1 MNEQLPVPAGGASSD
16 GTASDETEGVLPHN
30 IEAEQQ
36 LLGAILSS
44 NDVLDK
50 VEELVKPDHF
60 FDPVHREIFQMIIA
74 RIAKGLATDA
84 TTMKNFVADIGGLK
98 ELGGAEYLV
107 KLQLSAIATSAARD
121 YAQLIHDLAVRR
133 ALIGLGATISD
144 RARAM
149 RDDVSPDDQIVE
161 AESDLFKLAS
171 TGKTSSGFKSFLSAL
186 HEAVTTANA
195 AHKRQGKLAGISTG
209 LVDMDRT
216 LGGLH
221 NSDLLILAGRPS
233 MGKTSLATNI
243 AFNVAKA
250 WKEGR
255 REDGSIG
262 TVDGGVVGFF
272 SLEMSSSQLAQ
283 RILSEAAEI
292 PSELIRKGDLTEA
305 EFQRYL
311 RAAGELEHCPLYI
324 DDTPALPISQVAA
337 RARRLKRSSKGL
349 DLLIIDYLQLVRP
362 ATAKDSR
369 VNEVS
374 EITQGLKAIAKELD
388 IPVIALSQLSRQVEN
403 REDKRPQLSDLRESG
418 SIEQDADVV
427 MFVYRG
433 EYYKEREKPGEDN
446 LEAMTKWQQDM
457 EALHGKAEVIIG
469 KQRHGPVGSVELSFE
484 GKFTR
489 FGNLVK
495 PWQQG
500 AGEY

>member
-1 MNEQLPVPAGGASSD
+1 MNEHVPVPAGGASSD
-16 GTASDETEGVLPHN
+16 GTSGQDETGVLPHN

-44 NDVLDK
+44 NDVLDR
-50 VEELVKPDHF
+50 VEDLIKPDHF
-60 FDPVHREIFQMIIA
+60 FDPVHREIFQLASA

-84 TTMKNFVADIGGLK
+84 TTMKNFVADIAGLK
-98 ELGGAEYLV
+98 DLGGAEYLV

-149 RDDVSPDDQIVE
+149 RDDVSPDQQIVE
-161 AESDLFKLAS
+161 AETDLFKLAS

-195 AHKRQGKLAGISTG
+195 AHKRQGKLAGLSTG
-209 LVDMDRT
+209 LTDMDRM

-221 NSDLLILAGRPS
+221 KSDLLILAGRPS

-243 AFNVAKA
+243 AFNVARI

-255 REDGSIG
+255 REDGSVG

-311 RAAGELEHCPLYI
+311 RAAEELEHCPLYI
-324 DDTPALPISQVAA
+324 DDTPRPADQPGRGARKTAQAFAPGAGPADRRLPAA
-337 RARRLKRSSKGL
+337 SARR
-349 DLLIIDYLQLVRP
+349 
-362 ATAKDSR
+362 
-369 VNEVS
+369 
-374 EITQGLKAIAKELD
+374 
-388 IPVIALSQLSRQVEN
+388 
-403 REDKRPQLSDLRESG
+403 
-418 SIEQDADVV
+418 
-427 MFVYRG
+427 
-433 EYYKEREKPGEDN
+433 
-446 LEAMTKWQQDM
+446 
-457 EALHGKAEVIIG
+457 
-469 KQRHGPVGSVELSFE
+469 GPVGEPRQRGLRDHARPQGRRKGTRYPRHRALAALAAG
-484 GKFTR
+484 GKPRGQAPATQRPARVGGRSSRTR
-489 FGNLVK
+489 T
-495 PWQQG
+495 W
-500 AGEY
+500 

>member
-209 LVDMDRT
+209 LVDMDRM

-250 WKEGR
+250 GR
-255 REDGSIG
+255 KAGARMARSARSMAAWWGS
-262 TVDGGVVGFF
+262 
-272 SLEMSSSQLAQ
+272 SAS
-283 RILSEAAEI
+283 RCR
-292 PSELIRKGDLTEA
+292 P
-305 EFQRYL
+305 
-311 RAAGELEHCPLYI
+311 
-324 DDTPALPISQVAA
+324 
-337 RARRLKRSSKGL
+337 RSW
-349 DLLIIDYLQLVRP
+349 R
-362 ATAKDSR
+362 
-369 VNEVS
+369 
-374 EITQGLKAIAKELD
+374 
-388 IPVIALSQLSRQVEN
+388 
-403 REDKRPQLSDLRESG
+403 SG
-418 SIEQDADVV
+418 SC
-427 MFVYRG
+427 RRRP
-433 EYYKEREKPGEDN
+433 KSPR
-446 LEAMTKWQQDM
+446 
-457 EALHGKAEVIIG
+457 
-469 KQRHGPVGSVELSFE
+469 S
-484 GKFTR
+484 
-489 FGNLVK
+489 
-495 PWQQG
+495 
-500 AGEY
+500 

>member
-1 MNEQLPVPAGGASSD
+1 
-16 GTASDETEGVLPHN
+16 
-30 IEAEQQ
+30 
-36 LLGAILSS
+36 
-44 NDVLDK
+44 
-50 VEELVKPDHF
+50 
-60 FDPVHREIFQMIIA
+60 
-74 RIAKGLATDA
+74 
-84 TTMKNFVADIGGLK
+84 MKNFVADIGGLK

-144 RARAM
+144 KARAM

-161 AESDLFKLAS
+161 AESDLFQLAS

-209 LVDMDRT
+209 LVDMDRM

-250 WKEGR
+250 FARKAGARMARGHGR
-255 REDGSIG
+255 WRRRGLLQPRDVVLAAGAADPVGGGRSPLG
-262 TVDGGVVGFF
+262 TDPQGRPDRGRVPA
-272 SLEMSSSQLAQ
+272 LPAC
-283 RILSEAAEI
+283 R
-292 PSELIRKGDLTEA
+292 
-305 EFQRYL
+305 
-311 RAAGELEHCPLYI
+311 GELEHCPLYI

-337 RARRLKRSSKGL
+337 RARRLKRSPKGL

-388 IPVIALSQLSRQVEN
+388 IPVIALSQLSRQVETARTSARNCRTCGN
-403 REDKRPQLSDLRESG
+403 RARSSR
-418 SIEQDADVV
+418 
-427 MFVYRG
+427 
-433 EYYKEREKPGEDN
+433 
-446 LEAMTKWQQDM
+446 
-457 EALHGKAEVIIG
+457 
-469 KQRHGPVGSVELSFE
+469 
-484 GKFTR
+484 TR
-489 FGNLVK
+489 T
-495 PWQQG
+495 W
-500 AGEY
+500 